1 MSSFINEFKEKDSE
15 LRKRVSLIKF
25 CIFLFLIIISIK
37 IFSLQL
43 IDNVEPLKFSKIQ
56 TNPFQLLGNR
66 GEIRD
71 AEGKILAVSV
81 AYPSIHLNP
90 REIKDKIYYSKILS
104 KTLNISE
111 REVLK
116 KLNKKKYFVWIKR
129 LATHKEGEK
138 IMALKLPNVSIKM
151 EYKRDY
157 PFGHL
162 AGQVLGHTNLD
173 QIGMEGLEYKFNK
186 ELAGSKKLITLTRD
200 GKGKIITDNPTA
212 IENPEDGANLNL
224 TIKSKYQFILER
236 EIARAVKKS
245 KALRGY
251 GVVLNPNTGEIYAMG
266 SYPFFDPNRYSK
278 YQDPITKRNLPAWNT
293 FEPGSVMKSFLVA
306 SAINEGVINDQ
317 TIIDCENG
325 QRRIGKYTIH
335 DVNKKGKLDISGVLR
350 FSSNIGASKIIE
362 RISNKKYYSYLK
374 SLGFGTKTNIKLPGE
389 AKGILVAPEKWSQIQ
404 AANISFGQ
412 GMSTTSIQLAK
423 ALSIVANGGVYIE
436 PYLIK
441 SITNSEGKIL
451 FKNKNRAGKRILS
464 YATSK
469 KMRQLL
475 KAVVEDGGGYKA
487 QIDGISVSGKTGTG
501 QVAIKG
507 GYSKKRF
514 IVSFIG
520 FAPSNNP
527 QLVSVITIDYPK
539 GERAYGGRWAA
550 PVFKRTIE
558 KILID
563 EEKVRKFARVKDV
576 PSFLGKAKRDAIK
589 IAKEKNV
596 KIKLIGNGFVKKQIP
611 SPGNEYKFQEEIS
624 LFLEPG
630 I

>member
-1 MSSFINEFKEKDSE
+1 MNNFINEFKEKDTA
-15 LRKRVSLIKF
+15 LKKRLTFIKS
-25 CIFLFLIIISIK
+25 CIFIFIIIITVK
-37 IFSLQL
+37 IFQLQL
-43 IDNVEPLKFSKIQ
+43 IDNQQPLKFSKIQ

-71 AEGKILAVSV
+71 ANGKILAVSV

-90 REIKDKIYYSKILS
+90 KEIKDKAYYSKVLA

-111 REVLK
+111 EEVLK
-116 KLNKKKYFVWIKR
+116 KLKKKKYFVWIKR

-138 IMALKLPNVSIKM
+138 IRSLNLPGVSIKM

-173 QIGMEGLEYKFNK
+173 QIGMEGLEYQFNR
-186 ELAGSKKLITLTRD
+186 ELSGSKKMITLRKD
-200 GKGKIITDNPTA
+200 GKGKIITDNFTA
-212 IENPEDGANLNL
+212 IESPEDGSNINL
-224 TIKSKYQFILER
+224 TIKSKYQFILEK
-236 EIARAVKKS
+236 EIASAVKKS

-251 GVVLNPNTGEIYAMG
+251 GVIINPNTGEIYAMG
-266 SYPFFDPNRYSK
+266 SYPFFNPNKYSK
-278 YQDPITKRNLPAWNT
+278 YKDLITKRNLPVWNT

-306 SAINEGVINDQ
+306 SAINEGVVNDK

-325 QRRIGKYTIH
+325 QRRIGRYIIH
-335 DVNKKGKLDISGVLR
+335 DVNKKGELDISEVLK

-362 RISNKKYYSYLK
+362 KISNEKYYEYLK
-374 SLGFGTKTNIKLPGE
+374 NLGFGNKTRINVPGE
-389 AKGILVAPEKWSQIQ
+389 ASGILINPEKWSRIQ

-412 GMSTTSIQLAK
+412 GMSVTSIQLAK
-423 ALSIVANGGVYIE
+423 ALSIIANGGTYIE

-441 SITNSEGKIL
+441 SITNS
-451 FKNKNRAGKRILS
+451 KNKIIFLNKGRSGKRVLS
-464 YATSK
+464 YRTSK

-475 KAVVEDGGGYKA
+475 KSVVDDGGGFKA
-487 QIDGISVSGKTGTG
+487 QIEGVSVAGKTGTG
-501 QVAIKG
+501 QFATKG
-507 GYSKKRF
+507 GYHKKRF

-520 FAPSNNP
+520 FAPSENP

-550 PVFKRTIE
+550 PVFKKTIE

-563 EEKVRKFARVKDV
+563 EERIEKLVRTKDV
-576 PSFLGKAKRDAIK
+576 PSFLGKAKREAIQ

-596 KIKLIGNGFVKKQIP
+596 KVRIIGNGFVKKQTP
-611 SPGNEYKFQEEIS
+611 NPGNDYNFQEEIS

>member
-1 MSSFINEFKEKDSE
+1 MNNFINEFKEKDSA
-15 LRKRVSLIKF
+15 LRKRIIFIKT
-25 CIFLFLIIISIK
+25 CIFIFLLVITGK
-37 IFSLQL
+37 IFILQL
-43 IDNVEPLKFSKIQ
+43 VNNEQPLKFSKIQ

-71 AEGKILAVSV
+71 ADGKILAVSV

-90 REIKDKIYYSKILS
+90 REIKDKIYYSKILA
-104 KTLNISE
+104 KTLEIPE
-111 REVLK
+111 EEILLKLK
-116 KLNKKKYFVWIKR
+116 KNKYFVWIKR
-129 LATHKEGEK
+129 LASHKEGEK
-138 IMALKLPNVSIKM
+138 IRNLNLPNVSIKM

-173 QIGMEGLEYKFNK
+173 QRGMEGIEYEFNK
-186 ELAGSKKLITLTRD
+186 ELSGSKKMITLTKD
-200 GKGKIITDNPTA
+200 GKGNIITDNFTA
-212 IENPEDGANLNL
+212 IERPEDGANISL
-224 TIKSKYQFILER
+224 TIKSKYQFILEK
-236 EIARAVKKS
+236 EIANAVKKS

-251 GVVLNPNTGEIYAMG
+251 GVILNPNTGEIYAMG
-266 SYPFFDPNRYSK
+266 SYPFFNPNKYSK
-278 YQDPITKRNLPAWNT
+278 YKDSITKRNLPVWNT

-306 SAINEGVINDQ
+306 SAINEGVVDNN

-325 QRRIGKYTIH
+325 QRRVGRYIIH
-335 DVNKKGKLDISGVLR
+335 DVNKKGNLDIAQILK

-362 RISNKKYYSYLK
+362 KISNEKYYKYLK
-374 SLGFGTKTNIKLPGE
+374 NLGFGNKTKINVPGE
-389 AKGILVAPEKWSQIQ
+389 ASGILIKPDKWSQIQ

-412 GMSTTSIQLAK
+412 GMSVTSIQLAK
-423 ALSIVANGGVYIE
+423 ALSIIANGGTYIE

-441 SITNSEGKIL
+441 SITNTENKII
-451 FKNKNRAGKRILS
+451 FQNKTKKGKRVLS

-475 KAVVEDGGGYKA
+475 RSVVDDGGGFKA
-487 QIDGISVSGKTGTG
+487 QIEGVSVAGKTGTG
-501 QVAIKG
+501 QFAIKG
-507 GYSKKRF
+507 GYHKKRF

-520 FAPSNNP
+520 FAPSENP

-550 PVFKRTIE
+550 PVFKKTIE

-563 EEKVRKFARVKDV
+563 EKKVNKFVKTRDV
-576 PSFLGKAKRDAIK
+576 PSFLGKAKREAIQ

-596 KIKLIGNGFVKKQIP
+596 RVRIIGNGFVRKQTP
-611 SPGNEYKFQEEIS
+611 NPGNDYKFQEEIS